1 MSKKVDS
8 SISRKISRWHFG
20 EMLSHFLLINIVL
33 FIFFSIAVISAG
45 EKQVNELIVSAEKS
59 YPSLSPD
66 EPFGFKI
73 PFAAENDYT
82 RTIVYS
88 RGADNFWNSALAYR
102 VWVHT
107 DGGYSA
113 YDYDFSEAFMLSL
126 KFFIALVIL
135 ESLLLFGGIG
145 KSLKLTRSALR
156 PLSELTETAQNIS
169 KLTGK
174 LNTIDAGQLET
185 RISLES
191 PQKELSGLEEAING
205 MLDRINESY
214 NAQVRFVSDASH
226 ELRTPIAVIQG
237 YANLLDRWGKN
248 DEKVLQESIDT
259 LKSEAQNMKG
269 LVEHLLFLAR
279 GDSDTMRLNIETL
292 NIGAIV
298 AEVVRETK
306 MIYASREIEFEAA
319 VVEVNMPGDAQLIKQ
334 ALRILIDN
342 SAKFSPENEIIKVS
356 LSADCGKVKISISDN
371 GAGIAPEDL
380 PHIFDRFFRSD
391 DSRTRKTGG
400 SGLGLSIAKWI
411 VESHGGSAEVVSRKD
426 IGTRVTLTFDS
437 VKTEYTQP
445 APQSPLPGL

>member
-20 EMLSHFLLINIVL
+20 EMLSHFLAINIIL
-33 FIFFSIAVISAG
+33 FVFFSIVIIGAG
-45 EKQVNELIVSAEKS
+45 EKQADALIACADKS
-59 YPSLSPD
+59 YSALSSD
-66 EPFGFKI
+66 KPFGFKI
-73 PFAAENDYT
+73 PFLKGNDYT
-82 RTIVYS
+82 RAIIYS
-88 RGADNFWNSALAYR
+88 RGADNFWHSSLTYR
-102 VWVHT
+102 VWVMA
-107 DGGYSA
+107 DGGYAA

-135 ESLLLFGGIG
+135 ESLLLIDGIG
-145 KSLKLTRSALR
+145 KSFRVTRSALR

-191 PQKELSGLEEAING
+191 PQKELSGLEDAING

-259 LKSEAQNMKG
+259 IKSEAQNMKG

-279 GDSDTMRLNIETL
+279 GDNNTMRLNIETL
-292 NIGAIV
+292 DIGAIV

-319 VVEVNMPGDAQLIKQ
+319 TDELSIPGDAQLIKQ

-356 LSADCGKVKISISDN
+356 LLADGDKVKISISDN

-426 IGTRVTLTFDS
+426 IGTRVTLTFDA
-437 VKTEYTQP
+437 VKTEYKQP
-445 APQSPLPGL
+445 EPQSPLPGL